1 MNILSIL
8 IPVSLALGGLGLL
21 AFVWSLRADQY
32 DDLDGA
38 AWRILLDDEEAT
50 VDPDQRQ
57 QDETDSQTST

>member
-8 IPVSLALGGLGLL
+8 IPVSLGLGGLGLL

-38 AWRILLDDEEAT
+38 AWRVLLDDENAS
-50 VDPDQRQ
+50 VDLDQRQ
-57 QDETDSQTST
+57 PEESDSQKSS

>member
-8 IPVSLALGGLGLL
+8 IPVSLGLGGLGLL

-38 AWRILLDDEEAT
+38 AWRVLLDDETAP
-50 VDPDQRQ
+50 VDLDQRQ
-57 QDETDSQTST
+57 PDESDSQKSS